1 LAGRN
6 PSDGNCFL
14 FSAAAHVHTCS
25 FGAGAFI
32 CVLSEA
38 KLNEFQRE
46 YVYTQ
51 CSKVRSANFDLKV
64 ASSRTLA
71 VFLSQQWPCTSGT
84 KLLLQKVFI
93 RDR

>member
-1 LAGRN
+1 MATV
-6 PSDGNCFL
+6 FL

-38 KLNEFQRE
+38 KLNEFQR
-46 YVYTQ
+46 
-51 CSKVRSANFDLKV
+51 VRSANFDLKV